1 MSFNSVSFLIF
12 LPIVLL
18 LYWVLPARFR
28 WIMLLIASYLFY
40 MSWNFWLIFL
50 ILFTTGVSY
59 LSGIFMEKYRD
70 SVRIRKTLLIVTLI
84 CCLGTLF
91 FFKYFTFAV
100 NLVIDGLNLFN
111 LNLSQFTF
119 SLLLPVGISFYTF
132 QTLSYV
138 IDVYRG
144 RISAER
150 HLGYYA
156 LFVVYFPQLVA
167 GPIERPDNLIPQL
180 KQEQKFNSS
189 DFCTGLR
196 IAAVGFFKKV
206 VIADGVAVF
215 VNAVYN
221 NVAAA
226 NGITAILATV
236 LFAVQIYC
244 DFSGYTDIAIGVAR
258 MMGIKLKDNF
268 NQPYL
273 AVSIKDFW
281 RRWHISLTTWFT
293 DYVYIP
299 LGGNRCKLWRWAIN
313 VMIVF
318 LLSGLWHGA
327 ALTFVIWGAIHGV
340 YQIVGRL
347 KGLGLKKVEE
357 KTGFAIPNDNL
368 AVNFI
373 RRTIT
378 FALVCFAWIFF
389 RGNSLTDCGTI
400 IAKIFSDW
408 SNTGSALKVMGIT
421 VQTVL
426 EFVLLGGILALLH
439 KVIHYDASK
448 QSLVGGAAVSR
459 KVLYAY
465 LILAIAVAWIALAV
479 SGEQSVF
486 IYFQF

>member
-1 MSFNSVSFLIF
+1 MNFNSVTFLIF

-18 LYWVLPARFR
+18 LYWVLPSKFR

-40 MSWNFWLIFL
+40 MSWNAWLIFL
-50 ILFTTGVSY
+50 ILFTTLVSY
-59 LSGIFMEKYRD
+59 FSGLFMEKYGERKN
-70 SVRIRKTLLIVTLI
+70 IKKTLLVLTLV

-100 NLVIDGLNLFN
+100 NLTIDFFNLFN
-111 LNLSQFTF
+111 AGLPQFTF

-144 RISAER
+144 RIKAEK

-167 GPIERPDNLIPQL
+167 GPIERPDNLLPQL
-180 KQEQKFNSS
+180 KAERTFNMD

-196 IAAVGFFKKV
+196 IMVVGFFKKV
-206 VIADGVAVF
+206 VIADGVACY

-221 NVAAA
+221 NLETA
-226 NGITAILATV
+226 NGVTAILATV
-236 LFAVQIYC
+236 LFAIQIYC
-244 DFSGYTDIAIGVAR
+244 DFSGYTDIAIGTAR
-258 MMGIKLKDNF
+258 TMGIKLRDNF
-268 NQPYL
+268 NEPYL

-281 RRWHISLTTWFT
+281 RRWHISLTSWFT

-299 LGGNRCKLWRWAIN
+299 LGGNRCKIWRWAMN

-327 ALTFVIWGAIHGV
+327 ALTFVVWGAIHGI
-340 YQIVGRL
+340 YQIIGKL
-347 KGLGLKKVEE
+347 KGIALNKLATKYSFKLPE
-357 KTGFAIPNDNL
+357 DNVAL
-368 AVNFI
+368 TFF
-373 RRTIT
+373 RRTVT

-389 RGNSLTDCGTI
+389 RGNTLADCGTI
-400 IAKIFSDW
+400 ITKIFTDW
-408 SNTGSALKVMGIT
+408 SQTRAALSAMGLNMMGVIRIA
-421 VQTVL
+421 L
-426 EFVLLGGILALLH
+426 SCFVLALLA
-439 KVIHYDASK
+439 KIIHYEPSSDNNTATSTRRK
-448 QSLVGGAAVSR
+448 ATYLFFLAA
-459 KVLYAY
+459 
-465 LILAIAVAWIALAV
+465 ITVAWIALAV
-479 SGEQSVF
+479 SGEESSF

>member
-1 MSFNSVSFLIF
+1 MSFNSLSFLVF

-18 LYWVLPARFR
+18 LYWLLPGRFR
-28 WIMLLIASYLFY
+28 WIALLIASYIFY
-40 MSWNFWLIFL
+40 MSWNVWLIFL
-50 ILFTTGVSY
+50 IVFTTAVSY
-59 LSGIFMEKYRD
+59 LSGILMEKYRER
-70 SVRIRKTLLIVTLI
+70 VRIKKTLLIVTLI

-100 NLVIDGLNLFN
+100 NLVIDGINLFKADIPK
-111 LNLSQFTF
+111 FTF

-180 KQEQKFNSS
+180 KEEHKFENS
-189 DFCTGLR
+189 DFFTGLR

-206 VIADGVAVF
+206 VIADGVAAF

-221 NVAAA
+221 NVAEA
-226 NGITAILATV
+226 NGVTAILATV

-273 AVSIKDFW
+273 AVNIRDFW
-281 RRWHISLTTWFT
+281 RRWHISLTSWFT

-299 LGGNRCKLWRWAIN
+299 LGGSRCKLWRWAIN
-313 VMIVF
+313 VMVVF

-327 ALTFVIWGAIHGV
+327 ALTFVVWGAIHGV
-340 YQIVGRL
+340 YQIVGKF
-347 KGLGLKKVEE
+347 KGMGLKKLEE
-357 KTGFAIPNDNL
+357 KKGFKIPDDNL
-368 AVNFI
+368 AVIFI
-373 RRTIT
+373 RRAIT

-389 RGNSLTDCGTI
+389 RGNSLADCGTI

-408 SNTGSALKVMGIT
+408 SNTDSAMKAMGVNGQAI
-421 VQTVL
+421 L
-426 EFVLLGGILALLH
+426 EFILFGGILVLLH
-439 KVIHYDASK
+439 KIIHYDSTK
-448 QSLVGGAAVSR
+448 QPVIGGAEASR

-465 LILAIAVAWIALAV
+465 LIIAVAVAWVALAV
-479 SGEQSVF
+479 SGGQSVF